1 MEYEAV
7 IGLEVHAELLTESKM
22 FCSCPVVDSTQAAPN
37 IAVCPVCAGM
47 PGVLPVVNKKAV
59 EYAMRVALALE
70 CKIAHLSLF
79 DRKNYF
85 YPDLPKGYQISQFE
99 FPLAQHGRLA
109 IHTSSGEKVVRILRT
124 HLEED
129 AGKLTHI
136 QDNDQ
141 PHSLVDL
148 NRAGVGLLEI
158 VTEPDMRSAE
168 EARAYAETLHS
179 IIRYLGVN
187 SGDMSKGVIRF
198 EANVSVREAGSEI
211 LNPRV
216 EIKNLNSFRS
226 LERSI
231 IYQIELQT
239 EKMKRGEPV
248 VQETVGW
255 DESKEI
261 TFSQR
266 SKEEAHDYRYFPEPD
281 LPPLVIDQEWINR
294 VAAALPELPVAKAAR
309 FEQEYNLNSNTA
321 LQLVQERSTADFYE
335 SVLKADPSLSPK
347 TAAAWV
353 TGELFSWM
361 NQTGESC
368 EELRVSPANLAELLH
383 MIQQNEINQT
393 TAKTVLVDMLKTG
406 DSAQKLVDAK
416 GLKQISNTEDIA
428 ALVQNAISAH
438 PKELAAYLGGKET
451 LSNWFFGQVMRAA
464 KGKANPQI
472 VRAELEQQLK
482 QLKENPES

>member
-1 MEYEAV
+1 MEYEPV
-7 IGLEVHAELLTESKM
+7 IGLEVHAELLTNSKM

-47 PGVLPVVNKKAV
+47 PGVLPVVNQKAV

-99 FPLAQHGRLA
+99 YPLAQHGRLV
-109 IHTSSGEKVVRILRT
+109 IHTSNGEKVVRILRT

-129 AGKLTHI
+129 AGKLTHV
-136 QDNDQ
+136 QKDGQ
-141 PHSLVDL
+141 SYSLVDL
-148 NRAGVGLLEI
+148 NRAGVALLEI
-158 VTEPDMRSAE
+158 VSEPDMRSAE
-168 EARAYAETLHS
+168 EARAYAETLRS

-216 EIKNLNSFRS
+216 EIKNLNSFRA
-226 LERSI
+226 LERAVL
-231 IYQIELQT
+231 YQIDLQT
-239 EKMKRGEPV
+239 EKMKRGEAV

-255 DESKEI
+255 DEAREV

-281 LPPLVIDQEWINR
+281 LPPLVIESEWIER
-294 VAAALPELPVAKAAR
+294 VAAGLPELPAAKADR
-309 FEQEYNLNSNTA
+309 FKQEYQLNANIA
-321 LQLVQERSTADFYE
+321 LQLVEERSTADFYE
-335 SVLKADPSLSPK
+335 AVLKADPSLSPK
-347 TAAAWV
+347 TAAGWV
-353 TGELFSWM
+353 TGELFGWM
-361 NQTGESC
+361 NQTGECC
-368 EELRVSPANLAELLH
+368 EELRISPADLAKLLG

-393 TAKTVLVDMLKTG
+393 TAKSVLVDMLQTG
-406 DSAQKLVDAK
+406 KSAQELVATK
-416 GLKQISNTEDIA
+416 GLKQISNAEDIA
-428 ALVQNAISAH
+428 VLVREALEAN
-438 PKELAAYLGGKET
+438 PKEMSAYLEGKET

-464 KGKANPQI
+464 HGKANPQV
-472 VRAELEQQLK
+472 VRAELEQQLNSR
-482 QLKENPES
+482 KENS